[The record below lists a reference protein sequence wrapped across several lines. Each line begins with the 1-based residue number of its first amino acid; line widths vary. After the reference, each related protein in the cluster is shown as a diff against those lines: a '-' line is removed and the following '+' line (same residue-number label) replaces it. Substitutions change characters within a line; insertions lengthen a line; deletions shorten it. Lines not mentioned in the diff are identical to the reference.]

1 MPKATFIESA
11 ICIFSIYALSDRSV
25 SSNLIGS
32 LSQTLYS
39 LHCRVVTGKLKQNNS
54 ADVKAVFYQSSRLGT
69 YENKKRPL
77 SVGVFEGKKTS
88 VFKTAFSDLL

>member
-1 MPKATFIESA
+1 MPNCQFLMPKATFIESA

-39 LHCRVVTGKLKQNNS
+39 LHCRAVTGKLKQNNR
-54 ADVKAVFYQSSRLGT
+54 ADVKAVFCQSSRLGT
-69 YENKKRPL
+69 YENKKKTLKRWSFCRKKNV
-77 SVGVFEGKKTS
+77 SV
-88 VFKTAFSDLL
+88 

>member
-11 ICIFSIYALSDRSV
+11 ICIFSIYALSDHGV

-54 ADVKAVFYQSSRLGT
+54 ADVKAVSYQSSRLGT
-69 YENKKRPL
+69 YENKK
-77 SVGVFEGKKTS
+77 KTLKRWS
-88 VFKTAFSDLL
+88 F

>member
-11 ICIFSIYALSDRSV
+11 ICIFSIYALSDHGV

-54 ADVKAVFYQSSRLGT
+54 ADVKAVFYQSSRPRNL
-69 YENKKRPL
+69 
-77 SVGVFEGKKTS
+77 
-88 VFKTAFSDLL
+88 